1 MKKTS
6 FGMEENQLDVVVA
19 VDVVT
24 IVAIDV
30 VAVVVVVVVDDMV
43 AL

>member
-19 VDVVT
+19 VD
-24 IVAIDV
+24 AIDFVAV
-30 VAVVVVVVVDDMV
+30 VLVVVVVVVVGDLV

>member
-19 VDVVT
+19 VD
-24 IVAIDV
+24 AIDFVAV
-30 VAVVVVVVVDDMV
+30 VLVVVVVVVVDDMV